1 MKYAESPDIQ
11 AQLTSRIERMVYA
24 AQQQSSNAPLIL
36 RCALR
41 LRDFLKS
48 VREMRVETGEH
59 RTMVEHEEEWA
70 EWLVEA
76 SRTGVMHVRGEGCRC
91 RPDWEA

>member
-24 AQQQSSNAPLIL
+24 AQQQSSNAPLII

-41 LRDFLKS
+41 LRDFLRN
-48 VREMRVETGEH
+48 VRDMRVDTGEH
-59 RTMVEHEEEWA
+59 RTLVEHEEEWA

-91 RPDWEA
+91 RPDWES